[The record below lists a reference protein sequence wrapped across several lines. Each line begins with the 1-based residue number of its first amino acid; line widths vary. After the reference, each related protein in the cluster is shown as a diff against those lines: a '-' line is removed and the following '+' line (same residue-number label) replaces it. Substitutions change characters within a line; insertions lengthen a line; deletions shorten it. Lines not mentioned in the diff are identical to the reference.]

1 MRILLTVA
9 LLTLVAPNA
18 IAQIASCEDYAG
30 VPCPIS
36 VLPTATDYI
45 SLVAVGDDLCAI
57 ASYYHYLQGWH
68 VDAGGVPQLGG
79 IYEPTDGRYYGQLA
93 VHGDR
98 VYGAAYDFGVIIH
111 EMVDA
116 TPVPVDSI
124 LVTRTSHLVAVVD
137 DLLITNHGNDKLLIF
152 DLTGPA
158 PVLTDSLYLPDLALG
173 SAYGAGGLAVVQT
186 TSPPCAHVL
195 DPATGRILGAV
206 DIPWNTRTVSWDG
219 RLALLNDID
228 REESY
233 LLDVS
238 DPVNPVVRPLPLFG
252 DMWLVGG
259 TLVEGDLWLSGCDF
273 VYGGVLARFDMTDP
287 VNPGYLGKQQ
297 GGGGV
302 AEAVNANGF
311 VHALTLPLAGAF
323 AMCTPWPPSLESTR
337 IGTPDPLPTRIGY
350 LYDSDLDAADHAAL
364 TGDLLCRLNGYRL
377 QIVDF
382 GDLVAPVLRSDVVL
396 SEHLFSESI
405 HTSGSR
411 VVVAGSGSGVASV
424 GGRIFVYD
432 ISAPDTPSL
441 SSTTICMRFTQ
452 STLDGDRLYTWGV
465 DDDLYVWRLE
475 DNNSVTLL
483 VEHTNLIWDEY
494 TELLA
499 YDRFLF
505 SIDDTRHFH
514 GWDFIDPY
522 APVELSGLPTGE
534 VNGFYRL
541 QRWDGGIYWY
551 GRSGPD
557 QYAHELMT
565 IEPEEP
571 WTVRLVWHGVSDVP
585 TWLFGGG
592 FIDAGDRMYLGGP
605 GILALDLQT
614 DPPTV
619 LGMIPAFEGW
629 FRLVNGYPVVEH
641 NNSVEVW
648 APACGTITGAPVG
661 PPPARCTLDAWP
673 NPFNPR
679 LTVAFALP
687 ESGLADV
694 AVYDLRGRRL
704 RALTQGFREAG
715 RHVLQWD
722 GRDEA
727 GRTMAAGVYVVRLEQ
742 AERTATRL
750 VTMVK

>member
-1 MRILLTVA
+1 MRILIA
-9 LLTLVAPNA
+9 LALISLVPPTG
-18 IAQIASCEDYAG
+18 IAQVSDCEDYSG
-30 VPCPIS
+30 VPRPIS
-36 VLPTATDYI
+36 VVPCEHEYR
-45 SLVAVGDDLCAI
+45 SLVAVGNDLCAI
-57 ASYYHYLQGWH
+57 SDNHDLQGWL
-68 VDAGGVPQLGG
+68 VEPGGLPQLGG
-79 IYEPTDGRYYGQLA
+79 VFETADGRSYCQLA
-93 VHGDR
+93 VYGDR
-98 VYGAAYDFGVIIH
+98 FYAAVGEFGVMIH
-111 EMVDA
+111 EMIDA

-124 LVTRTSHLVAVVD
+124 LVTRTSRLVAVVD
-137 DLLITNHGNDKLLIF
+137 DLLITNRGDDRLLFF
-152 DLTGPA
+152 DLTGPT
-158 PVLTDSLYLPDLALG
+158 PVLTDSLDLPDLALG
-173 SAYGAGGLAVVQT
+173 GAHGAGGLALVQT

-195 DPATGRILGAV
+195 DPVSGLILGAV
-206 DIPWNTRTVSWDG
+206 DIPWNTRSVSWDG

-233 LLDVS
+233 LLDAS
-238 DPVNPVVRPLPLFG
+238 DPVNPVIRSLPLFG
-252 DMWLVGG
+252 DMALVGG
-259 TLVEGDLWLSGCDF
+259 TLVEGDLWASGCDF
-273 VYGGVLARFDMTDP
+273 VYGGVLARFDLTDP
-287 VNPGYLGKQQ
+287 GNPGYLGKQQ
-297 GGGGV
+297 GGGGIV
-302 AEAVNANGF
+302 EAVNTNGF
-311 VHALTLPLAGAF
+311 VHALTLPLVGAF
-323 AMCTPWPPSLESTR
+323 AMCTPWPPSLESTKV
-337 IGTPDPLPTRIGY
+337 GKPDPLPTRIGY
-350 LYDSDLDAADHAAL
+350 LYDSDLDTANYTAL
-364 TGDLLCRLNGYRL
+364 VGDLLCRLNGHRM

-382 GDLVAPVLRSDVVL
+382 SDLVAPVLRANVVL
-396 SEHLFSESI
+396 PEHLFSESI

-411 VVVAGSGSGVASV
+411 VVVTGSGSGVASE

-432 ISAPDTPSL
+432 ISAPNTPLL
-441 SSTTICMRFTQ
+441 SSTKVCMRFNQ
-452 STLDGDRLYTWGV
+452 STTLDGDRLYTWGV

-475 DNNSVTLL
+475 DDNSVTLL
-483 VEHTNLIWDEY
+483 VEHTNLIWNEY
-494 TELLA
+494 TDLLA

-505 SIDDTRHFH
+505 SIDDTHHFH

-534 VNGFYRL
+534 VVSFYRL

-661 PPPARCTLDAWP
+661 PLPARYALDAWP

-687 ESGLADV
+687 VAGSVDV

-722 GRDEA
+722 SRDEA
-727 GRTMAAGVYVVRLEQ
+727 GRAMAAGVYVVRLKQ
-742 AERTATRL
+742 AGRTATRR
-750 VTMVK
+750 VTLLK